1 MGYRDSHGDLLGRQ
15 SCLSTMD
22 TLDSSQG
29 THHISSNSRPRDGI
43 SIPLSEMLFLT
54 CQTPTQTF
62 KTELHSHLLCE
73 VLPDSPQAELGT
85 QLALWKDPSI

>member
-43 SIPLSEMLFLT
+43 SIPLPEMLFLT

-73 VLPDSPQAELGT
+73 APPPIPPKQN
-85 QLALWKDPSI
+85 